1 MDLKECFDKGL
12 IKKVSPNFALVR
24 SLVEMANIKEQTVKN
39 AKIDSVNISAYVA
52 LAYDALREVLEAICI
67 SRGFKVLSHIC
78 IGELL
83 KTLLE
88 DFDHMTFDRLRYIRN
103 SINYYGV
110 KVELNE
116 GLEFINHIFRMKKSL
131 ITKYLKC

>member
-24 SLVEMANIKEQTVKN
+24 SLVEMAKIKEQTVKN
-39 AKIDSVNISAYVA
+39 AKINSINVSAYVT
-52 LAYDALREVLEAICI
+52 LAYDALREILDAICI
-67 SRGFKVLSHIC
+67 SHGFKVLSHIC
-78 IGELL
+78 TGELL
-83 KTLLE
+83 KTLLDE
-88 DFDHMTFDRLRYIRN
+88 FDHTTFDRLRYIRN

-110 KVELNE
+110 KVGLDE
-116 GLEFINHIFRMKKSL
+116 GLEFINQIFRMKKLL